1 MWQSSLLTVVSVVYI
16 LCASPIA
23 AGIGVDNWY
32 VLGAGLSA
40 VVLIFSI
47 FFVPETSY
55 SRDHASQ
62 TSPGAPLVARDQST
76 IEILVTGEKFE
87 TSNYNMHGQTPGIKA
102 RFVAWV
108 EATDPSAA
116 KLMLLVRF

>member
-23 AGIGVDNWY
+23 ASIGVDNWY

-40 VVLIFSI
+40 VVLGFSI
-47 FFVPETSY
+47 VFVPETSY
-55 SRDHASQ
+55 SRDHAGQ
-62 TSPGAPLVARDQST
+62 RSPGTPLVAHDQQA
-76 IEILVTGEKFE
+76 IELLVTAEKLE
-87 TSNYNMHGQTPGIKA
+87 ASSYNMRGQIFGIRARVVAWIKA
-102 RFVAWV
+102 AN
-108 EATDPSAA
+108 PSAA